1 LSFFNDR
8 EMLSMFVM
16 PKTPSKRSTP
26 TLLPRLR
33 ITCGEDI
40 ALGPGKAELLQ
51 YLKET
56 GSIAEAARRIGMSYM
71 RAWTLL
77 KTMERCFKQPLVK
90 TGRGG
95 RQGGGAT
102 LTETGLK
109 ALALYEKMEAESLR
123 VIQPAWLEMR
133 QLLRS

>member
-1 LSFFNDR
+1 
-8 EMLSMFVM
+8 M
-16 PKTPSKRSTP
+16 PKNTSKRSAP
-26 TLLPRLR
+26 AFRPRLR

-51 YLKET
+51 YMKET

-77 KTMERCFKQPLVK
+77 KTMERCFKEPIIK
-90 TGRGG
+90 AGRGG
-95 RQGGGAT
+95 RQGGGAK

-109 ALALYEKMEAESLR
+109 ALTLYRRMEAESVR
-123 VIQPAWLEMR
+123 ATQTAWLEMR
-133 QLLRS
+133 RLLRG

>member
-1 LSFFNDR
+1 
-8 EMLSMFVM
+8 MLPTFVVPM
-16 PKTPSKRSTP
+16 PKNSAKHSAP
-26 TLLPRLR
+26 TLRPRLR
-33 ITCGEDI
+33 ITCGDDI

-90 TGRGG
+90 AGRGG
-95 RQGGGAT
+95 RHGGGAT
-102 LTETGLK
+102 LTETGLE
-109 ALALYEKMEAESLR
+109 ALALYQQMDEESLR
-123 VIQPAWLEMR
+123 AIQPAWQEMR
-133 QLLRS
+133 RLLRS

>member
-1 LSFFNDR
+1 
-8 EMLSMFVM
+8 M
-16 PKTPSKRSTP
+16 PKNRTKRSAP
-26 TLLPRLR
+26 ALRPRLR
-33 ITCGEDI
+33 VTCGEDI

-95 RQGGGAT
+95 RQGGGAE

-109 ALALYEKMEAESLR
+109 ALALYRRMEEESLR
-123 VIQPAWLEMR
+123 ATHTAWLEMR
-133 QLLRS
+133 RLLRS

>member
-1 LSFFNDR
+1 
-8 EMLSMFVM
+8 MFVTPM
-16 PKTPSKRSTP
+16 PKNSSKPSVPVLR
-26 TLLPRLR
+26 PRLR

-90 TGRGG
+90 AGRGG
-95 RQGGGAT
+95 RQGGGAA

-109 ALALYEKMEAESLR
+109 ALALYQKMEAESLR
-123 VIQPAWLEMR
+123 TIQPVWQELR
-133 QLLRS
+133 RLLRS